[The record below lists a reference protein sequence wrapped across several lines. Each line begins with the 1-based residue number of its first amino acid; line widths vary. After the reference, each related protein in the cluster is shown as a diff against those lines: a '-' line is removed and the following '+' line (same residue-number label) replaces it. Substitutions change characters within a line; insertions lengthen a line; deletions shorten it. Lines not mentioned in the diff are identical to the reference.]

1 MSEGAGQSSIY
12 AMESE
17 SPRVGSEAPETT
29 GTITIRRKSP
39 EDVQQ
44 RQIIV
49 KVDGTNVG
57 ELFYGDTISVPVTAG
72 HHKLKVDNTWNWKTL
87 ELDVAAGEHLRF
99 QTVSRAGRITWFL
112 VSLFGAGPIYVS
124 IEREE

>member
-1 MSEGAGQSSIY
+1 MAN
-12 AMESE
+12 
-17 SPRVGSEAPETT
+17 ETAET
-29 GTITIRRKSP
+29 HGTITIRRTAP

-49 KVDGTNVG
+49 EVDGEKVG
-57 ELFYGDTISVPVTAG
+57 ELLYGDTISVPVTAG

-87 ELDVAAGEHLRF
+87 ELDVAAGEHLKF
-99 QTVSRAGRITWFL
+99 QAMSRAGRFTWFL

-124 IEREE
+124 IMQEE